1 MKNISEVTQ
10 QHFRQDAVGPDVLLM
25 NDHFPRFDPSEVDMT
40 NLRDYDNLTK
50 DLLSY
55 DELSSD
61 IKSRYDDIT
70 FSVADPEDTDQHE
83 KRQPERRRKLQ
94 NRDSQEMY
102 NLYDDY
108 FEDILRQL

>member
-1 MKNISEVTQ
+1 M
-10 QHFRQDAVGPDVLLM
+10 GPDVLLM

-70 FSVADPEDTDQHE
+70 FSVADPEDTDQS
-83 KRQPERRRKLQ
+83 ERRRKLQ
-94 NRDSQEMY
+94 SRDSQEMY

>member
-1 MKNISEVTQ
+1 M
-10 QHFRQDAVGPDVLLM
+10 GPDVLLM
-25 NDHFPRFDPSEVDMT
+25 NDHFSRFDPSEVDMT

-70 FSVADPEDTDQHE
+70 FSVADPEDTDQYE
-83 KRQPERRRKLQ
+83 QRQPERRRKLQ
-94 NRDSQEMY
+94 NRESQEMY